1 MSSSQNH
8 FLWLANTVVVY
19 IKCCDKRKQR
29 EKVAL
34 SSQNGPYEVQKFINM
49 INLVVFLFF
58 FSESASAGFIFKY
71 SSRHHSALIRW
82 SHQSFSWSTWSALN
96 AGWCA
101 PLSCRAWAGALSDW
115 SSSTPSTTDS
125 DTETTPEIGL
135 GGGRQERKDRREY
148 SWKPDI
154 WDRVVRTH
162 DWDDVLTESC
172 CTTGA
177 RGCRVQKGL
186 ISHC

>member
-58 FSESASAGFIFKY
+58 FSASASAGFIFKY

-125 DTETTPEIGL
+125 DTETTPEIGW
-135 GGGRQERKDRREY
+135 GGGDRRE
-148 SWKPDI
+148 K
-154 WDRVVRTH
+154 T
-162 DWDDVLTESC
+162 DVNTAESQISETE
-172 CTTGA
+172 
-177 RGCRVQKGL
+177 
-186 ISHC
+186 

>member
-1 MSSSQNH
+1 MVHMKCKSS
-8 FLWLANTVVVY
+8 LIWL
-19 IKCCDKRKQR
+19 I
-29 EKVAL
+29 L
-34 SSQNGPYEVQKFINM
+34 LF
-49 INLVVFLFF
+49 FLFF
-58 FSESASAGFIFKY
+58 FRECFSGLYFKY

-125 DTETTPEIGL
+125 DTETTPEIGW

-162 DWDDVLTESC
+162 DWDDVLTEAA
-172 CTTGA
+172 A
-177 RGCRVQKGL
+177 RRALASRVQKGL

>member
-1 MSSSQNH
+1 MVHMKCKSS
-8 FLWLANTVVVY
+8 LIWL
-19 IKCCDKRKQR
+19 I
-29 EKVAL
+29 L
-34 SSQNGPYEVQKFINM
+34 LF
-49 INLVVFLFF
+49 FLFF
-58 FSESASAGFIFKY
+58 FSECFSGLYFKY

-125 DTETTPEIGL
+125 DTETTPEIGWGGETGEKRQTWIQLKARYLRQSSTDARL
-135 GGGRQERKDRREY
+135 GRCA
-148 SWKPDI
+148 
-154 WDRVVRTH
+154 
-162 DWDDVLTESC
+162 DWSC

-177 RGCRVQKGL
+177 REPRAKRANLSLLV
-186 ISHC
+186 ISNVTFCWRLKD